1 MDFVQVRIVFEHANE
16 GGCGGGFRP
25 LPLYFWFDTSLVWLV
40 NPEIY
45 AVDESL
51 LYFSRTTALLI
62 ALTARFLSYAGCS
75 SRLTSDVRPFVYL
88 VPPERENE

>member
-25 LPLYFWFDTSLVWLV
+25 LPLYFRFDTSLVWLV

-51 LYFSRTTALLI
+51 LYFFSDDCAVDRPDCSFPQLRWVLI
-62 ALTARFLSYAGCS
+62 TVNF
-75 SRLTSDVRPFVYL
+75 
-88 VPPERENE
+88 